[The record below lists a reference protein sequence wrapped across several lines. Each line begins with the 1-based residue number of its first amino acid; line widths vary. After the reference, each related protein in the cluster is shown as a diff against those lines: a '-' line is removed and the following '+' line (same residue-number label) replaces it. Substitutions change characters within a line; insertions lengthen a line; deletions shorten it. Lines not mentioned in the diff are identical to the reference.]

1 MTPLTPQ
8 QALAELRKYGGIQFD
23 PDVVA
28 AFVRTK
34 WVTDVPDPGR
44 PEIRDVPMIGKA
56 AVEMTRS
63 VSAATPDGEPGMT
76 ELPRT
81 KPASA

>member
-1 MTPLTPQ
+1 
-8 QALAELRKYGGIQFD
+8 
-23 PDVVA
+23 
-28 AFVRTK
+28 VRTK

-56 AVEMTRS
+56 AVELTRS
-63 VSAATPDGEPGMT
+63 ASAAPKDGEPGRT
-76 ELPRT
+76 EQPRT